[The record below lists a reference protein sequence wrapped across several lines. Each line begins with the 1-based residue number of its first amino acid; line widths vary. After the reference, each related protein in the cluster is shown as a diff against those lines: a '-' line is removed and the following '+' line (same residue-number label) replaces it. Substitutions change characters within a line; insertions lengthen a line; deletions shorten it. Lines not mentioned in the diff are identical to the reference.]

1 MTHAE
6 TPLTPLEELLV
17 AAADSRDDAQASQRF
32 TDAAMATML
41 GVPGTPGSATDQFH
55 PLTINDHR
63 EVPLAVAF
71 TSPDRYAAFA
81 AAMGLGEGQYE
92 VRGIEGRG
100 LFGMLVRANLPLLLN
115 PHNDY
120 GKEFTVPEMS
130 DLMAG
135 VVPGAPSR
143 TVEAETTVNVGRPAN
158 VPDGLVDRLSAYLS
172 GLGGVET
179 ATLAWIEYPDGLQG
193 YLLGLRT
200 TLPRERVLAGMGEAV
215 GDLGGR
221 TLDIMY
227 AAPGEPLA
235 TDSVDP
241 FLSVDSGA

>member
-17 AAADSRDDAQASQRF
+17 AAADHRGDAAASRRF
-32 TDAAMATML
+32 TDAAMDTML
-41 GVPGTPGSATDQFH
+41 GVPGTPGRVPEQFT
-55 PLTINDHR
+55 PLTITDQR
-63 EVPLAVAF
+63 DVPLAVAF
-71 TSPDRYAAFA
+71 TSPERYAAFA
-81 AAMGLGEGQYE
+81 AAMELPEGQLE

-100 LFGMLVRANLPLLLN
+100 LFGMLVPNNLPLLLN

-130 DLMAG
+130 DLVAG
-135 VVPGAPSR
+135 VEPGSATR
-143 TVEAETTVNVGRPAN
+143 TVTAETTVNIGRPAT
-158 VPDGLVDRLSAYLS
+158 VPDGLVDRLSTYLS
-172 GLGGVET
+172 GLGVDS
-179 ATLAWIEYPDGLQG
+179 AALAWIEYPDGLQG
-193 YLLGLRT
+193 YLLGIRST
-200 TLPRERVLAGMGEAV
+200 VAREEIMAGMGAVV

-227 AAPGEPLA
+227 AAPGEELA
-235 TDSVDP
+235 TDAVEP